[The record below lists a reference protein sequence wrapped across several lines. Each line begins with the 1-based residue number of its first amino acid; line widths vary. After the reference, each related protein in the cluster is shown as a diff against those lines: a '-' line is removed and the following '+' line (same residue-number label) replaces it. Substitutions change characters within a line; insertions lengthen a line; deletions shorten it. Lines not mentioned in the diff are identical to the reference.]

1 VLEEG
6 LIQPKHHSAQT
17 ATGPQVSE
25 FTDAERRQQF
35 EAIYRATC
43 EPLQRYL
50 RRRTSFDDAEEAL
63 DDVLLVLW
71 QKLPVL
77 SQDDYLPW
85 CYGVA
90 RRTLANRRRS
100 QQRRIRLIDR
110 ITREAALPGAPN
122 EVGLDDYPQ
131 LAGAFAQ
138 LPEPD
143 REVLRLWAWEGLEA
157 REIAIV
163 MGITANAVSLRLSK
177 AKKKLARLI
186 GGQDPTGTGQKGDK
200 NNGEYPS

>member
-1 VLEEG
+1 M
-6 LIQPKHHSAQT
+6 QPIHRPAKTSTESRSNLA
-17 ATGPQVSE
+17 
-25 FTDAERRQQF
+25 DAERRQQF
-35 EAIYRATC
+35 EAIYRATY

-50 RRRTSFDDAEEAL
+50 RRRTTLEDAEEAL

-71 QKLPVL
+71 EKLPVL

-100 QQRRIRLIDR
+100 HQRRIRLLDR
-110 ITREAALPGAPN
+110 MTREPALPEAH
-122 EVGLDDYPQ
+122 EEAGLDDYPQ
-131 LAGAFAQ
+131 LASAFGQ
-138 LPEPD
+138 LAEQD

-163 MGITANAVSLRLSK
+163 LGITTNAVSLRLSK
-177 AKKKLARLI
+177 AKKKLGRLI
-186 GGQDPTGTGQKGDK
+186 DGQNPAGAGHKGVK
-200 NNGEYPS
+200 NHGEYPS

>member
-1 VLEEG
+1 M
-6 LIQPKHHSAQT
+6 PK
-17 ATGPQVSE
+17 
-25 FTDAERRQQF
+25 FTDVERRQQF
-35 EAIYRATC
+35 EAVYRATY

-77 SQDDYLPW
+77 TQDDYLPW

-100 QQRRIRLIDR
+100 QQRRIRLLDR
-110 ITREAALPGAPN
+110 LTREPALPEVPD

-131 LAGAFAQ
+131 LASAFGQ

-163 MGITANAVSLRLSK
+163 LGTTANAVSLRLSK

-186 GGQDPTGTGQKGDK
+186 GGQDPTGAGHIGDK

>member
-1 VLEEG
+1 M
-6 LIQPKHHSAQT
+6 QPIHRLAKTPTES
-17 ATGPQVSE
+17 GSE
-25 FTDAERRQQF
+25 LADAERRQQF
-35 EAIYRATC
+35 EAIYRASY

-50 RRRTSFDDAEEAL
+50 RRRTTLDDAEEAL

-71 QKLPVL
+71 QKLPAL
-77 SQDDYLPW
+77 NQDDYLPW

-100 QQRRIRLIDR
+100 QQRRTRLLDR
-110 ITREAALPGAPN
+110 LTREPSPPPVFHEEA
-122 EVGLDDYPQ
+122 ELDDYPE

-138 LPEPD
+138 LPEAD

-163 MGITANAVSLRLSK
+163 LGVTSNAVSLRLSK
-177 AKKKLARLI
+177 AKKKLGRLMV
-186 GGQDPTGTGQKGDK
+186 GQDPGGAGHKGAK
-200 NNGEYPS
+200 KNGEYPS

>member
-1 VLEEG
+1 M
-6 LIQPKHHSAQT
+6 QPIHRSTKTSIDPRDST
-17 ATGPQVSE
+17 FDTG
-25 FTDAERRQQF
+25 ERRQQF
-35 EAIYRATC
+35 EAIYRATY

-50 RRRTSFDDAEEAL
+50 RRRTTIDDAEEAL

-100 QQRRIRLIDR
+100 HQRRIRLLDR
-110 ITREAALPGAPN
+110 MTREPVLP
-122 EVGLDDYPQ
+122 EVHEEAGLDDYPQ
-131 LAGAFAQ
+131 LASAFRQ
-138 LPEPD
+138 LGEQD

-163 MGITANAVSLRLSK
+163 LGVTANAVSLRLSK
-177 AKKKLARLI
+177 AKKKLGRLI
-186 GGQDPTGTGQKGDK
+186 DGQNPAGAGHREVK

>member
-1 VLEEG
+1 M
-6 LIQPKHHSAQT
+6 QPNHRSTKTS
-17 ATGPQVSE
+17 TGTRDSK
-25 FTDAERRQQF
+25 FADAERRRKF
-35 EAIYRATC
+35 ESVYQETY

-50 RRRTSFDDAEEAL
+50 RRRTTLDDAEEAL

-71 QKLPVL
+71 QKLPAL
-77 SQDDYLPW
+77 DQEDYLPW

-100 QQRRIRLIDR
+100 HQRRIRLLDR
-110 ITREAALPGAPN
+110 LAREPAQLELHEEA
-122 EVGLDDYPQ
+122 GLDDYPQ
-131 LAGAFAQ
+131 LASAFGQ
-138 LPEPD
+138 LNEPD

-163 MGITANAVSLRLSK
+163 LGITANAVSLRLTK
-177 AKKKLARLI
+177 AKKKLGRLI
-186 GGQDPTGTGQKGDK
+186 DGQNPAGAGHRGEK